1 MTTNRNICPGE
12 LMSTGAKTRGAA
24 AAIVN
29 GTVRD
34 FA

>member
-1 MTTNRNICPGE
+1 
-12 LMSTGAKTRGAA
+12 MSTGAKTRGAA